1 MSTAHAA
8 LVRVLGRIGD
18 GAVALSGGVDSV
30 TLAALAHEV
39 LGPRVEMIHARSP
52 AVPPAATARVRE
64 LARDRGWRL
73 TILDAG
79 EFADPRYRANPA
91 NRCFFCK
98 TNLYGTMAAA
108 TDRVLLSGTNLDD
121 LGDWRPGLVAAE
133 QHNVRHPYVEAG
145 IGKAAVRAMARELG
159 LLDIAELP
167 SAPCLSS
174 RVETGLWI
182 DPDTLR
188 AIDTAETELR
198 EALAPRTVRVRL
210 RAETISIELDET
222 TLARLTEAERRAWAG
237 RIARRFGTLLA
248 GRPVAF
254 APYRQ
259 GSAFLRGAS

>member
-1 MSTAHAA
+1 MSPARAA
-8 LVRVLGRIGD
+8 LALVLQRIGD

-39 LGPRVEMIHARSP
+39 LGSRVEMIHARSP

-64 LARDRGWRL
+64 LARDRGWCL

-79 EFADPRYRANPA
+79 EFADPRYRANPV

-98 TNLYGTMAAA
+98 TNLYGTMAVA

-121 LGDWRPGLVAAE
+121 LGDWRPGLLAAE

-145 IGKAAVRAMARELG
+145 IGKAAVRALARELG

-182 DPDTLR
+182 DPEALR
-188 AIDTAETELR
+188 AIDAVETELR

-210 RAETISIELDET
+210 RAGSISIELDEA
-222 TLARLTEAERRAWAG
+222 TLARLTEAGRRAWTG
-237 RIARRFGTLLA
+237 RIARRFGTLRA
-248 GRPVAF
+248 GRSVAF

-259 GSAFLRGAS
+259 GSAFLRDAS